1 MPKHAPT
8 LLPDLRTRRLIAAFT
23 KAYGY
28 APSRGVRAPGRVNL
42 IGEHT
47 DYNDG
52 FCLPMAIER
61 DVRVALRPRRD
72 RVVRV
77 LSLEQPGQVIS
88 FELSRAIAK
97 AADSE
102 PQTRWADY
110 VKGCAQTLLAN
121 KIPLVGVDLAL
132 TGDVPLGSGLSSSA
146 ALEVATIHA
155 LLSAASA
162 SSSTA
167 RPKIANE
174 RIATLAQQAENRYIG
189 VKCGILDQLS
199 SACCVAGKA
208 MLMDCRTLSLSFAPL
223 PEGVAV
229 VIADT
234 GKRRGLV
241 DSAYNERRAQC
252 EAGARALG
260 VSHLRDVSL
269 HGLWSAARDSL
280 IDELA
285 RRRCEHVVAENGRT
299 QAAFAALKA
308 GDAVAF
314 GQLMDQSHADL
325 RDKFAVTCPE
335 LDDMVAIARALPGC
349 LGSRMTGAG
358 FGGCTVSLVEQ
369 RAVKRFVPALTKAY
383 RARHALPV
391 AVYVTRAAA
400 GAGPLSLKSLLK

>member
-1 MPKHAPT
+1 MSKPLPA

-61 DVRVALRPRRD
+61 DVRIALRPRRD
-72 RVVRV
+72 RMVRV

-110 VKGCAQTLLAN
+110 VKGCAQTLLTN
-121 KIPLVGVDLAL
+121 KISLVGVDLAL

-155 LLSAASA
+155 LLSASA
-162 SSSTA
+162 SSSKLA
-167 RPKIANE
+167 SE
-174 RIATLAQQAENRYIG
+174 RIATLAQQAENRYVG
-189 VKCGILDQLS
+189 VNCGILDQLS

-208 MLMDCRTLSLSFAPL
+208 MLMDCRTLGLSYAPL

-269 HGLWSAARDSL
+269 HGLWSAARDGL
-280 IDELA
+280 LDELA

-325 RDKFAVTCPE
+325 RDKFSVTCSE

-400 GAGPLSLKSLLK
+400 GAGPLSLKSSLK